1 MDSVYYLKNKRK
13 PSLTFSDLM
22 QRKQQQKELPPG
34 QSIMASI
41 LQSIPREANVT
52 KIDYEGPRIALYTTS
67 PRYLMEHNEIISNLV
82 NVIKKRIV
90 VRTDESIRKLEEDA
104 RKILT
109 ECIPKEANLQGTFF
123 DTATG
128 EVSVEV
134 KRPWLLQKNAEDFN
148 HAEVT
153 EKTGWKLRVR
163 KATTN
168 PSSTIQ
174 AINYNLKISSAD
186 RGKQLKQVGEK
197 IFRPRLTQKSEVSLL
212 TLGGFGQV
220 GRSCMLLTT
229 PDSKILIDCGIN
241 PGARSPMDSFP
252 RLDWANI
259 TLDDLD
265 AVVIGH
271 AHLDHTGFLPVLCK
285 YGYKGPIYCTE
296 PTLPMMN
303 LIQLDAIKV
312 ASAQGRTPMYA
323 DRDVKQIMKQAITIP
338 YGTVTDISPDIKL
351 VLANAGH
358 ILGSALCH
366 FHIGNGDHNFVYSG
380 DIKFAKSIL
389 FESASWNFPR
399 VETLLIESTYGAKED
414 IQASRQEVES
424 SFLKSVNSVLKD
436 GGKVLIPIPAVG
448 RAQEIM
454 MVIDQ
459 YMKSGE
465 MVEAP
470 VFYEGMIAEAS
481 AIHEAYPEYLAREL
495 KQRILETDDNPFD
508 SEYFTNVEH
517 PDAREEP
524 LREGTPC
531 IIIATSGMLEG
542 GPVLEY
548 FKNIAPNKKNK
559 ILFVS
564 YQVNGTLGR
573 RVLEGAKQ
581 VSLIGREGKVEVV
594 TIECGIERLDGFSGH
609 SDYNQLI
616 SFVHKLRPKLRRVLV
631 NHGERRKSENLSMSI
646 RRMLR
651 IPTHYPQIQEA
662 IKLF

>member
-1 MDSVYYLKNKRK
+1 
-13 PSLTFSDLM
+13 M
-22 QRKQQQKELPPG
+22 QRRQQQKELPSG
-34 QSIMASI
+34 QNIMATI
-41 LQSIPREANVT
+41 LQSIPKEASVT
-52 KIDYEGPRIALYTTS
+52 KIEYEGPRIALYTNS
-67 PRYLMEHNEIISNLV
+67 PRYLMENNEIISNLV

-90 VRTDESIRKLEEDA
+90 IRTDESVRKSEEDA
-104 RKILT
+104 RKLLT
-109 ECIPKEANLQGTFF
+109 QLVPSDAKLQNTFF
-123 DTATG
+123 DTTTG
-128 EVSVEV
+128 EVSLEA
-134 KRPWLLQKNAEDFN
+134 KRPWLLQRNAAEFN

-153 EKTGWKLRVR
+153 EKTGWRLKIR

-168 PSSTIQ
+168 PSNTIQ
-174 AINYNLKISSAD
+174 TINYNLKVSATE
-186 RGKQLKQVGEK
+186 RGKQLRQIGDE
-197 IFRPRLTQKSEVSLL
+197 IFRPRLAQRSEVSLL

-220 GRSCMLLTT
+220 GRSCMLLSTT
-229 PDSKILIDCGIN
+229 ESKVLIDCGIN
-241 PGARSPMDSFP
+241 PGAASPMESYP

-312 ASAQGRTPMYA
+312 ASAQGRTPIYSE
-323 DRDVKQIMKQAITIP
+323 RDVKYIMKQAITLP

-351 VLANAGH
+351 VFANAGH

-380 DIKFAKSIL
+380 DIKFGKSIL
-389 FESASWNFPR
+389 FEAASWNFPR

-414 IQASRQEVES
+414 VQPSRQEVES
-424 SFLKSVNSVLKD
+424 SFINAVNNTLAD

-454 MVIDQ
+454 MVIDH

-470 VFYEGMIAEAS
+470 VFTEGMISEAS
-481 AIHEAYPEYLAREL
+481 AIHEAHPEYLAREL
-495 KQRILETDDNPFD
+495 KQKILETDDNPFD

-517 PDAREEP
+517 PDGREEA
-524 LREGTPC
+524 LREDSPC
-531 IIIATSGMLEG
+531 IILATSGMLEG
-542 GPVLEY
+542 GPVLDY
-548 FKNIAPNKKNK
+548 FKNTASDKVNK

-573 RVLEGAKQ
+573 RVLDGARQ
-581 VSLIGREGKVEVV
+581 VSLLGREGKVEVV
-594 TIECGIERLDGFSGH
+594 NINCGVEKLDGFSGH
-609 SDYNQLI
+609 SDYNQLM
-616 SFVHKLRPKLRRVLV
+616 SFVQKLRPKLRRVLV
-631 NHGERRKSENLSMSI
+631 NHGERRKSENLAMSV
-646 RRMLR
+646 RRMYR
-651 IPTHYPQIQEA
+651 VPAHYPQIQEA

>member
-1 MDSVYYLKNKRK
+1 
-13 PSLTFSDLM
+13 M
-22 QRKQQQKELPPG
+22 QRRQQQKELPSA
-34 QSIMASI
+34 QNIMATI
-41 LQSIPREANVT
+41 LQSIPKEASVT
-52 KIDYEGPRIALYTTS
+52 KIEYEGPRIALYTNS
-67 PRYLMEHNEIISNLV
+67 PRYLMENNEIISNLV

-90 VRTDESIRKLEEDA
+90 VRTDDSIRKSEEDA
-104 RKILT
+104 RKLLNQLVPT
-109 ECIPKEANLQGTFF
+109 DAKLQNTFF

-128 EVSVEV
+128 EVSLEA
-134 KRPWLLQKNAEDFN
+134 KRPWLLQRNAEEFN
-148 HAEVT
+148 HAEIT
-153 EKTGWKLRVR
+153 EKIGWKLRIR

-168 PSSTIQ
+168 PSSTMQ
-174 AINYNLKISSAD
+174 TINYNLKVSASE
-186 RGKQLKQVGEK
+186 RSKQLRQIGDE
-197 IFRPRLTQKSEVSLL
+197 IFRPRLAQRSEVSLM

-220 GRSCMLLTT
+220 GRSCMLLST
-229 PDSKILIDCGIN
+229 PESKILVDCGVN
-241 PGARSPMDSFP
+241 PGAATPMESYP

-271 AHLDHTGFLPVLCK
+271 AHLDHTGFLPVLTK

-312 ASAQGRTPMYA
+312 ASAQGKTPMYS
-323 DRDVKQIMKQAITIP
+323 DRDVKHIMRQAITLP

-351 VLANAGH
+351 VFANAGH

-380 DIKFAKSIL
+380 DIKFGKSIL
-389 FESASWNFPR
+389 FEAANWNFPR

-414 IQASRQEVES
+414 IQPSRQEVES
-424 SFLKSVNSVLKD
+424 AFINAVNNTLAD

-454 MVIDQ
+454 MVIDH

-470 VFYEGMIAEAS
+470 VFTEGMISEAS
-481 AIHEAYPEYLAREL
+481 AIHEAHPEYLAREL
-495 KQRILETDDNPFD
+495 KQKILETDDNPFD

-517 PDAREEP
+517 ADGREEAM
-524 LREGTPC
+524 REDSPC
-531 IIIATSGMLEG
+531 IILATSGMLEG

-548 FKNIAPNKKNK
+548 FKNIAPDKKNK

-573 RVLEGAKQ
+573 RVLDGARQ
-581 VSLIGREGKVEVV
+581 VSLLGKEGKVEVV
-594 TIECGIERLDGFSGH
+594 NINCSMEKLDGFSGH

-616 SFVHKLRPKLRRVLV
+616 SFVQKLRPKLRRVLV
-631 NHGERRKSENLSMSI
+631 NHGERRKSENLAMSI
-646 RRMLR
+646 RRMFR
-651 IPTHYPQIQEA
+651 VPSHYPQIQEA

>member
-1 MDSVYYLKNKRK
+1 
-13 PSLTFSDLM
+13 M
-22 QRKQQQKELPPG
+22 QRRQQQKELPSS
-34 QSIMASI
+34 QNIMATI
-41 LQSIPREANVT
+41 LQSIPKEASVT
-52 KIDYEGPRIALYTTS
+52 KIEYEGPRIALYTNS
-67 PRYLMEHNEIISNLV
+67 PRYLMENNEIVSNLV

-90 VRTDESIRKLEEDA
+90 VRTDESIRKSEEDA
-104 RKILT
+104 RKLLGQLV
-109 ECIPKEANLQGTFF
+109 PADAKLQNTFF

-128 EVSVEV
+128 EVSIEA
-134 KRPWLLQKNAEDFN
+134 KRPWLLQRNAQEFN
-148 HAEVT
+148 HAEIT
-153 EKTGWKLRVR
+153 EKIGWKLRIR
-163 KATTN
+163 KATTI

-174 AINYNLKISSAD
+174 TINYNLKVSSAE
-186 RGKQLKQVGEK
+186 RSKQLRQIGDE
-197 IFRPRLTQKSEVSLL
+197 IFRPRLAQRSEVSLL

-220 GRSCMLLTT
+220 GRSCMLLST
-229 PDSKILIDCGIN
+229 PESKILIDCGVN
-241 PGARSPMDSFP
+241 PGAASPMESFP

-312 ASAQGRTPMYA
+312 ASAQGKTPMYS
-323 DRDVKQIMKQAITIP
+323 DRDVKYIMRQAITLP

-351 VLANAGH
+351 VFANAGH

-380 DIKFAKSIL
+380 DIKFGKSIL
-389 FESASWNFPR
+389 FEAANWNFPR

-414 IQASRQEVES
+414 IQPSRQEVES
-424 SFLKSVNSVLKD
+424 AFINAVNNTLAD

-454 MVIDQ
+454 MVIDH

-470 VFYEGMIAEAS
+470 VFTEGMISEAS

-495 KQRILETDDNPFD
+495 KQKILETDDNPFD

-517 PDAREEP
+517 PDGREEA
-524 LREGTPC
+524 LREDSPC
-531 IIIATSGMLEG
+531 IILATSGMLEG

-548 FKNIAPNKKNK
+548 FKNIAPNKNNK

-573 RVLEGAKQ
+573 RVLDGARQ
-581 VSLIGREGKVEVV
+581 VSLLGKEGKVEVV
-594 TIECGIERLDGFSGH
+594 NINCSMEKLDGFSGH

-616 SFVHKLRPKLRRVLV
+616 SFVQKLRPKLRRVLV
-631 NHGERRKSENLSMSI
+631 NHGERRKSENLAMSI
-646 RRMLR
+646 RRMFR
-651 IPTHYPQIQEA
+651 VPSHYPQIQEA

>member
-1 MDSVYYLKNKRK
+1 
-13 PSLTFSDLM
+13 M
-22 QRKQQQKELPPG
+22 QRKQQQKELPPS
-34 QSIMASI
+34 QSIMATI
-41 LQSIPREANVT
+41 LQSIPKEANVT

-67 PRYLMEHNEIISNLV
+67 PKYLMEHNEIISNLV

-104 RKILT
+104 RQILNQ
-109 ECIPKEANLQGTFF
+109 CIPQEANLQGTFF

-134 KRPWLLQKNAEDFN
+134 KRPWLLQKNAQDFSQ
-148 HAEVT
+148 ADVT

-174 AINYNLKISSAD
+174 AINYNLKVSSAD
-186 RGKQLKQVGEK
+186 RGRQLKQVGEK
-197 IFRPRLTQKSEVSLL
+197 IFRPRLAQKSEVSLM

-241 PGARSPMDSFP
+241 PGARNPMESFP

-265 AVVIGH
+265 AVVISH

-303 LIQLDAIKV
+303 LIQLDAVKV
-312 ASAQGRTPMYA
+312 AAAQGRTPMYS

-380 DIKFAKSIL
+380 DLKFAKSIL

-414 IQASRQEVES
+414 IQPSRPEVES
-424 SFLKSVNSVLKD
+424 AFINAVNTVLKD

-495 KQRILETDDNPFD
+495 RQKILETDDNPFD

-524 LREGTPC
+524 LREGSPG

-548 FKNIAPNKKNK
+548 FKNIAPDKKNK

-573 RVLEGAKQ
+573 RVLDGARQ

-594 TIECGIERLDGFSGH
+594 NINCGIERLDGFSGH

-646 RRMLR
+646 RRMFR
-651 IPTHYPQIQEA
+651 VPAHYPQIQEA

>member
-1 MDSVYYLKNKRK
+1 
-13 PSLTFSDLM
+13 M
-22 QRKQQQKELPPG
+22 QRKQQQKELPPS
-34 QSIMASI
+34 QNIMATI
-41 LQSIPREANVT
+41 LQSIPKEANVT
-52 KIDYEGPRIALYTTS
+52 KIEYEGPRIALYTNT
-67 PRYLMEHNEIISNLV
+67 PRYLMENNEIISNLV

-90 VRTDESIRKLEEDA
+90 VRTDESIRKSEEEA
-104 RKILT
+104 RQLLT
-109 ECIPKEANLQGTFF
+109 TLIPKDADLQSTFF

-128 EVSVEV
+128 EVSLEA
-134 KRPWLLQKNAEDFN
+134 KRPWLLHRNAQEFN
-148 HAEVT
+148 HPEVT
-153 EKTGWKLRVR
+153 EKIGWKLRIR

-168 PSSTIQ
+168 PSNIIQ
-174 AINYNLKISSAD
+174 TINYNLKISSAE
-186 RGKQLKQVGEK
+186 RSKQLRQIGDE
-197 IFRPRLTQKSEVSLL
+197 IFRPRLTQKSEVSLF

-229 PDSKILIDCGIN
+229 AESKILIDCGIN
-241 PGARSPMDSFP
+241 PGARTPSESFP
-252 RLDWANI
+252 RLDWINI

-312 ASAQGRTPMYA
+312 ASAQGRTPMYS
-323 DRDVKQIMKQAITIP
+323 DRDVKQIMRQAITLP

-389 FESASWNFPR
+389 FEAASWNFPR

-414 IQASRQEVES
+414 IQPSRQEVES
-424 SFLKSVNSVLKD
+424 AFINAINNTLTD
-436 GGKVLIPIPAVG
+436 GGKILIPIPAVG

-454 MVIDQ
+454 MVIDH

-470 VFYEGMIAEAS
+470 VFTEGMISEAS
-481 AIHEAYPEYLAREL
+481 SIHEAHPEYLAREL
-495 KQRILETDDNPFD
+495 RQKILETDDNPFD

-524 LREGTPC
+524 LRDGSPC
-531 IIIATSGMLEG
+531 IILATSGMLEG

-548 FKNIAPNKKNK
+548 FRNIAPDKKNK

-573 RVLEGAKQ
+573 RVLDGSRQ
-581 VSLIGREGKVEVV
+581 VSLMGREGKVEAVN
-594 TIECGIERLDGFSGH
+594 INCGIEKLDGFSGH

-646 RRMLR
+646 RRMFR
-651 IPTHYPQIQEA
+651 VASHYPQIQEA